1 MTKIPKYI
9 NKYGDADVLYADN
22 GAYEDSRSKR
32 FVSLDLVEL
41 SWYKV
46 WWGSASRAYGETRF
60 EHNILGLKAAE
71 ELFNKKCLEVF
82 DNDRYQL
89 KRQNNLA
96 REYKRLMKSLAK
108 S

>member
-1 MTKIPKYI
+1 MPKYI

-22 GAYEDSRSKR
+22 GVYENNRSKR

-46 WWGSASRAYGETRF
+46 WWGSVFKAYGETKF
-60 EHNILGLKAAE
+60 EHSVVGLKDAE
-71 ELFNKKCLEVF
+71 ELFNKKCSEVF
-82 DNDRYQL
+82 DSDRYHL

-96 REYKRLMKSLAK
+96 REYKRLSKSLAK